1 MARRGQPPFNGASLH
16 VNDRDTPVVLF
27 LSMGIGY
34 LPGWDGQGWGA
45 TIAILTRIEESPSSN
60 GQTAR

>member
-1 MARRGQPPFNGASLH
+1 MAPRGQTSLNGATLDI
-16 VNDRDTPVVLF
+16 NGGRAPKALF
-27 LSMGIGY
+27 LPMGIGY
-34 LPGWDGQGWGA
+34 LPGWDGQGWGV